1 MKIGLHMGY
10 WWGTDIGS
18 DIKAIIAYTA
28 QTGVDYLEINPR
40 YFLHA
45 TSQERKD
52 MRSYAQDLGL
62 GILINGGAGE
72 EADLA
77 SDSLASRKAGVA
89 FWHKML
95 KAAQDL
101 AAPVWSGVIYSTWL
115 RHPVG
120 PYPQSAEERQRAREY
135 CIASL
140 RELGH
145 ILDDYDIVIGLEVVN
160 RYEQFLINTAQEGVC
175 IAEAAGN
182 DKFSCFW
189 IPFI

>member
-101 AAPVWSGVIYSTWL
+101 AAPVWSGLYTQ
-115 RHPVG
+115 PG
-120 PYPQSAEERQRAREY
+120 
-135 CIASL
+135 C
-140 RELGH
+140 G
-145 ILDDYDIVIGLEVVN
+145 ILSGRIRRVRRSGSV
-160 RYEQFLINTAQEGVC
+160 QGNTALQACGSWA
-175 IAEAAGN
+175 IFLTIMISLSAW
-182 DKFSCFW
+182 KL
-189 IPFI
+189 

>member
-120 PYPQSAEERQRAREY
+120 RWAIFLTIMISLSAWK
-135 CIASL
+135 L
-140 RELGH
+140 
-145 ILDDYDIVIGLEVVN
+145 
-160 RYEQFLINTAQEGVC
+160 
-175 IAEAAGN
+175 
-182 DKFSCFW
+182 
-189 IPFI
+189 